1 MIENNES
8 TQNNIL
14 HLLLHRDYGICILHT
29 VIKIII
35 ANQTNLAVCVFLRSM
50 VVRLINSHMIDVFW
64 KENIIYRR
72 NTTVIWTLDRRGH
85 EIEKT
90 NYRVKATKA

>member
-8 TQNNIL
+8 THNNIL

-35 ANQTNLAVCVFLRSM
+35 ANQTNLAVCVFLRSI
-50 VVRLINSHMIDVFW
+50 VVR
-64 KENIIYRR
+64 
-72 NTTVIWTLDRRGH
+72 
-85 EIEKT
+85 
-90 NYRVKATKA
+90 